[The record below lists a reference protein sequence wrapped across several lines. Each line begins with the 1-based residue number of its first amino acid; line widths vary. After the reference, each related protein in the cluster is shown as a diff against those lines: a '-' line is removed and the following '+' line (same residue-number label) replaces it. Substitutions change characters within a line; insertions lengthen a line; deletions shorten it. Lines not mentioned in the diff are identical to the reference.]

1 VNPHP
6 PVPMPLPR
14 LVVAGLSHRTA
25 PVELLGRCALPAPG
39 GPYRPPALGDRLA
52 IPELVALSTCNRRE
66 IYAAAPDPAAAGEAI
81 ARALAQLAGLP
92 PSEVGRSVYV
102 HQDERV
108 ARHLFRVA
116 ASLDSMVLGESEIQ
130 GQVRRGWELAR
141 EEGAGGPMLDRLF
154 RRALSVGRR
163 VRRDTRIGAG
173 RVSVPS
179 VAVGLLERTAGR
191 LAGLQVLVVGAG
203 EMARVVADA
212 LAARR
217 AAGVAVLSRRAEA
230 AHAVAAP
237 RGWRSGTLAALPAE
251 LPLADVVICATAA
264 PRAVVSRRDVER
276 ALAERPGRPMALIDM
291 AVPADVDPAAAALPG
306 VTLHTME
313 DIREL
318 AAAGSVER
326 LAQAELA
333 EAIVA
338 AEVDRFAEAARWVP
352 MPLGVPVAARAGYGA
367 LNAG

>member
-1 VNPHP
+1 MNPP
-6 PVPMPLPR
+6 SSDPMPVPR

-25 PVELLGRCALPAPG
+25 PVELLGRCLMPAPG
-39 GPYRPPALGDRLA
+39 SANRPPALGDRRA
-52 IPELVALSTCNRRE
+52 IPELLMLSTCNRRE
-66 IYAAAPDPAAAGEAI
+66 VYAVAADPGAAGEAM
-81 ARALAQLAGLP
+81 AASLADMAGLP
-92 PSEVGRSVYV
+92 RADLGRSVYL
-102 HQDERV
+102 HHGERA

-116 ASLDSMVLGESEIQ
+116 SSLDSMVLGESEIQ
-130 GQVRRGWELAR
+130 GQVRRAWELAR
-141 EEGAGGPMLDRLF
+141 AEGATGPMLDRLF

-179 VAVGLLERTAGR
+179 VAVGLLERTGR
-191 LAGLQVLVVGAG
+191 LEGLQVLVIGAG

-217 AAGVAVLSRRAEA
+217 AGGVVVLSRSAEA
-230 AHAVAAP
+230 AMALAAP
-237 RGWRSGTLAALPAE
+237 RGWRSGVLAALPDE

-264 PRAVVSRRDVER
+264 PSAVVTVGDVER
-276 ALAERPGRPMALIDM
+276 AMAARSGRAMAFLDM
-291 AVPADVDPAAAALPG
+291 AVPCDVDPAVAALTG

-318 AAAGSVER
+318 AREGSAER
-326 LAQAELA
+326 LAHAALA
-333 EAIVA
+333 EEIVA
-338 AEVDRFAEAARWVP
+338 AEVERFAAGGRWSAL
-352 MPLGVPVAARAGYGA
+352 PLGALVERPAGYGA